1 MRHYKFTLTLRDF
14 SRRLSKYPPGA
25 LLLAMR
31 ALETIE
37 FKNDI
42 QYEPSLED
50 KDAARKELLI
60 AGFQEMNAT
69 KPEIAE
75 LLKRAGFE

>member
-1 MRHYKFTLTLRDF
+1 M
-14 SRRLSKYPPGA
+14 
-25 LLLAMR
+25 AMR